1 MAPDTTVAEE
11 AKQVAKQMVGLPV
24 LVIGPVDIGR
34 LSRELGAIDDALL
47 QLSLRKGGTEIK
59 MPKTSQLM
67 DKVIELNKLNLLQ
80 QTDRQILQ
88 EFLTM
93 IDKQAPVIH
102 ISFSADP
109 PVAFLEKLMAWL
121 RHEIHPLLLVRIGLQ
136 PTIGAGCVVRTIN
149 QQFDFSLKQDFSTKR
164 DLLKQALKMP
174 AIPAP
179 ESAPQEVAA

>member
-1 MAPDTTVAEE
+1 MAPEVAAAE
-11 AKQVAKQMVGLPV
+11 APKQLTGLPV

-34 LSRELGAIDDALL
+34 LSRELAMIDEALL
-47 QLSLRKGGTEIK
+47 QLGLRKGGTEIK
-59 MPKTSQLM
+59 MPKTSQLL

-88 EFLTM
+88 EFLAM

-149 QQFDFSLKQDFSTKR
+149 QQFDFSLKKDFSTKR
-164 DLLKQALKMP
+164 DLLKQALKMDS
-174 AIPAP
+174 APAP
-179 ESAPQEVAA
+179 EPAPEVVAA